1 MLKTPFSKMSQWI
14 KIERCTIPH
23 SVFVTKNP
31 DEETFEQ
38 LVELQNRFLQLPME
52 IRMKLNSYRTGEKIQ
67 RIGRMYNLNLLQMAD
82 IARVIRS
89 FYFKEISLNAIAKIL
104 EKEMKVKFDV
114 AQKISDF
121 IVKEIIQDD
130 SFKKEYQLKFAK
142 LSLFDAIKE
151 YPEINEQLVTEDMI
165 KIKKYPEPAR
175 PSVKNWIF
183 DYTSNLGYESHK
195 ATVRGE
201 YLFRNENA
209 KKLNFFDRQKL
220 AFLLNAFDEK
230 GLVMVDKEEKKIVFP
245 SSQDRGK
252 DISSQEFPSKKISS
266 DFSSDQD
273 IPQDIFERRGVGE
286 EKKRFQERKTEKIDF
301 SQKPKVFSQDSVSSP
316 HKKADDEVIKT
327 TLPKSE
333 LFVEE
338 QRPIR
343 IGFGGSVSTFSS
355 SEKNNVHSQMNQPK
369 NKTVSQKNVSGGR
382 EFSSQQKAGGKMNF
396 VYSQKMPFEKEEKN
410 KNIALKDAMIN
421 SNDKKSI
428 PSSKS
433 FSNNA
438 SFNSNKSPSNVVN
451 LKER

>member
-165 KIKKYPEPAR
+165 KIK
-175 PSVKNWIF
+175 
-183 DYTSNLGYESHK
+183 
-195 ATVRGE
+195 
-201 YLFRNENA
+201 
-209 KKLNFFDRQKL
+209 
-220 AFLLNAFDEK
+220 
-230 GLVMVDKEEKKIVFP
+230 
-245 SSQDRGK
+245 
-252 DISSQEFPSKKISS
+252 
-266 DFSSDQD
+266 
-273 IPQDIFERRGVGE
+273 
-286 EKKRFQERKTEKIDF
+286 
-301 SQKPKVFSQDSVSSP
+301 
-316 HKKADDEVIKT
+316 
-327 TLPKSE
+327 
-333 LFVEE
+333 
-338 QRPIR
+338 
-343 IGFGGSVSTFSS
+343 
-355 SEKNNVHSQMNQPK
+355 
-369 NKTVSQKNVSGGR
+369 
-382 EFSSQQKAGGKMNF
+382 
-396 VYSQKMPFEKEEKN
+396 
-410 KNIALKDAMIN
+410 
-421 SNDKKSI
+421 
-428 PSSKS
+428 
-433 FSNNA
+433 
-438 SFNSNKSPSNVVN
+438 
-451 LKER
+451 